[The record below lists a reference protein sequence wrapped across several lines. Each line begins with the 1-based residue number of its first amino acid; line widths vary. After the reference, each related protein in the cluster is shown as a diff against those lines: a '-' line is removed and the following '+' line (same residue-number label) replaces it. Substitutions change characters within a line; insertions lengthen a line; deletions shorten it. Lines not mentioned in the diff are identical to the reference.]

1 MVEGEDCAVDF
12 VAWDVAIGG
21 GGISN
26 SMKNLL
32 TFSRSIAFVL
42 IVIGKSSHAITC
54 IAVNKSFERK
64 FHSGKREVRF

>member
-12 VAWDVAIGG
+12 VAWDVTIGG

-32 TFSRSIAFVL
+32 TFLRSIAFVP
-42 IVIGKSSHAITC
+42 IVIGKSSYAI
-54 IAVNKSFERK
+54 IAVT
-64 FHSGKREVRF
+64 